1 MILGKRRNVQL
12 NKGKNHPKRL
22 NSVRNYFMII
32 IICFPLFL
40 YSQKIDDNK
49 LVNRTNFKQWPRQ
62 AQTEP
67 WENIKSYPKIIQTY
81 DSLRVIYKRWTES
94 TLDPLPKYERIN
106 FNIPDEIFLPL
117 ATAYVSSKLYH
128 TRLNGKGSYNLYWN
142 GYGGSGFLKKQI
154 KKRLPEP
161 WGLLT
166 DITGIVLVEAI
177 KDTILGS
184 ESETPF
190 YGYPK
195 DLVLFGRVIDDVLGT
210 IEEDTVLIRH
220 TNPWL
225 ENFDLIENTKLLL
238 LLKRGAPAFYKGKK
252 IKIYYCEMFFQEFPQ
267 YMLVKNNLIYDEYN
281 VLNINGMKYNNF
293 RNYYISFLE
302 VNGIHK

>member
-1 MILGKRRNVQL
+1 M
-12 NKGKNHPKRL
+12 
-22 NSVRNYFMII
+22 
-32 IICFPLFL
+32 
-40 YSQKIDDNK
+40 
-49 LVNRTNFKQWPRQ
+49 
-62 AQTEP
+62 
-67 WENIKSYPKIIQTY
+67 
-81 DSLRVIYKRWTES
+81 
-94 TLDPLPKYERIN
+94 
-106 FNIPDEIFLPL
+106 
-117 ATAYVSSKLYH
+117 
-128 TRLNGKGSYNLYWN
+128 
-142 GYGGSGFLKKQI
+142 
-154 KKRLPEP
+154 
-161 WGLLT
+161 
-166 DITGIVLVEAI
+166 LVEAI